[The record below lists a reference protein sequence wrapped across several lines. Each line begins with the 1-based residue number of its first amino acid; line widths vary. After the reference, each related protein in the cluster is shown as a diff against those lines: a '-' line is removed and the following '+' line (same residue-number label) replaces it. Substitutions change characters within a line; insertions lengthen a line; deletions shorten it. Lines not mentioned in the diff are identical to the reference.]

1 MEIRKVGSQAAGSAR
16 LREETRYSRLRG
28 RAEHSHSGR
37 ERAGRGAAR
46 RGREG
51 SESWPELLLTR
62 CLEAWQGQA
71 GRSRLPFSVLL
82 GGKHARCR
90 HPLAAHQ
97 DTYDAPQSSR
107 AHYPLSRGVKVRD
120 QQGGFLSVSG
130 VWRPGMGPF
139 AASGPLRLAV
149 SQSRVPP
156 PLSVGAHRGHSNS
169 FGPTRKVQSK
179 REVWMLPRMR
189 DLRKSKVDLS

>member
-1 MEIRKVGSQAAGSAR
+1 MEIREVGCQAAGSAR

-28 RAEHSHSGR
+28 RAEHSHSRR
-37 ERAGRGAAR
+37 EKAGRGAAR
-46 RGREG
+46 RGPEG
-51 SESWPELLLTR
+51 SESWPELLLTQ
-62 CLEAWQGQA
+62 CLEAWQRQA

-97 DTYDAPQSSR
+97 DTYYPRKAAPPTTFPRSQGVGSGRGFSKRQWGLETRNGAFRCVR
-107 AHYPLSRGVKVRD
+107 APPPG
-120 QQGGFLSVSG
+120 SV
-130 VWRPGMGPF
+130 P
-139 AASGPLRLAV
+139 ASCSA
-149 SQSRVPP
+149 SD

-169 FGPTRKVQSK
+169 FGPTRRVRSK

-189 DLRKSKVDLS
+189 DLRKSKADLS